1 METPKMEMPPVPR
14 RRFLHL
20 AAASALLPVSAR
32 VVRADTYPSRPV
44 HLVVGF
50 SPGSA
55 SDINARLVAQWL
67 SERLGQQ
74 FVVDN
79 RSGAGGNIASESVV
93 QAQPDGYTLLY
104 GSTAIAINT
113 TLYDGKLNFNVLKD
127 LVPVA
132 GVVRTPVV
140 MEVTPD
146 LPVKT
151 VPEFIAYAKA
161 NPGRIN
167 MATVGPGSAQ
177 HLYGEYFKM
186 MTGINMEAVHYRG
199 ATPAIADMLGGRV
212 QCMFDILVSSISYIK
227 SGQLRALA
235 VTTATRQDLLPGIP
249 TVGEFVPG
257 YEASGWQGVLAPSK
271 TPADIVDKLNR
282 EINAALADPQTKARL
297 ADLGGQ
303 PSPGTPADFGKFV
316 ASETDKWGKVV
327 REANVRAD

>member
-1 METPKMEMPPVPR
+1 MNGNAMTIAR

-20 AAASALLPVSAR
+20 AASAAALPAATRFAR
-32 VVRADTYPSRPV
+32 AETYPARPV

-55 SDINARLVAQWL
+55 SDINARLVAEWL

-79 RSGAGGNIASESVV
+79 RSGAGGNIASDFVV
-93 QAQPDGYTLLY
+93 HAPADGYTLLY
-104 GSTAIAINT
+104 ASTAVAINA
-113 TLYDGKLNFNVLKD
+113 TLYEGKVNYDFLRD
-127 LVPVA
+127 TVPVA

-140 MEVTPD
+140 MEVNLE

-161 NPGRIN
+161 NPGKVN

-186 MTGINMEAVHYRG
+186 MTGINMVPVHYHG
-199 ATPAIADMLGGRV
+199 AGPAITDLIAGRV
-212 QCMFDILVSSISYIK
+212 QVMFDVVVSSLSYIK
-227 SGQLRALA
+227 SGQLRPLA
-235 VTTATRQDLLPGIP
+235 VTTATPQAVLPGVP

-257 YEASGWQGVLAPSK
+257 YEASGWQGVCAPVK
-271 TPADIVDKLNR
+271 TPADIIDKLNAA
-282 EINAALADPQTKARL
+282 INAALADATFTAKL
-297 ADLGGQ
+297 AALGGQ
-303 PSPGTPADFGKFV
+303 PAPGTPADFGTFL
-316 ASETDKWGKVV
+316 AAETDKWGNVV
-327 REANVRAD
+327 REAGVKAE